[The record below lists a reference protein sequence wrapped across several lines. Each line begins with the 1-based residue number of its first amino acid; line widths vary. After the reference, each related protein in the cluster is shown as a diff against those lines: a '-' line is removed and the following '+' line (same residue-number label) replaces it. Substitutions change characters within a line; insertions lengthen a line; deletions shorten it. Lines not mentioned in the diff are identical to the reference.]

1 MKKKIS
7 KRGLAQFAICCFGG
21 NIGYGVY
28 MLRNTFYD
36 AFLTGFGIN
45 NEQFATLVSIYA
57 SVAMF
62 TYFLGG
68 IMCDKMSARGLVA
81 LSMVVNGVCTIY
93 LGTYPSYGVLKV
105 VYAIMGLCATFTFW
119 APLQK
124 VTRQMGRNVGGE
136 GKAFGG
142 VEGGRAFA
150 EMIIGSICVAVGANI
165 ATATKGLTFSLTL
178 CGGVLTVCG
187 VAAWFAFKEDD
198 VEDEESGEKYSWK
211 ILLECLKNPCI
222 WVQAFAVLGAYAV
235 TSSLGGYTSKMAT
248 VGFGATAATASL
260 IGMFNSYTKPI
271 GAIGGGFVADK
282 IGRSKTMIVG
292 AAGMGLGALAVVL
305 LPKNSGSLVMF
316 TIIYAIIIIFVGIVR
331 GSYYS
336 PLSEGGVPMTYMGTA
351 VGIVATVGYL
361 PDVFLSRILGRILD
375 SYEGVDAL
383 NRIMYILAGCAAFCI
398 LMCLLFQYIAKKQA
412 KKEVAA

>member
-1 MKKKIS
+1 MKHFS

-21 NIGYGVY
+21 SIGYGVY
-28 MLRNTFYD
+28 MLRNSFYD
-36 AFLTGFGIN
+36 AFLTGYGIN

-62 TYFLGG
+62 TYFIGG
-68 IMCDKMSARGLVA
+68 IVCDRISARGLVT
-81 LSMVVNGVCTIY
+81 LSWIVNGVCTIY
-93 LGTYPSYGVLKV
+93 LGTYPSYGILKV

-124 VTRQMGRNVGGE
+124 VTRQMGKNIGGE

-150 EMIIGSICVAVGANI
+150 EIILGSICVAVAANI
-165 ATATKGLTFSLTL
+165 AVATQGLTFSLFL
-178 CGGVLTVCG
+178 CGAVLTACG
-187 VAAWFAFKEDD
+187 IAAWFAFKEDGD
-198 VEDEESGEKYSWK
+198 SDDNGDGNKYSVDAL
-211 ILLECLKNPCI
+211 IACLKNPCV
-222 WVQAFAVLGAYAV
+222 WAQAFAVLGAYAV

-248 VGFGATAATASL
+248 AGFGATAATASL

-282 IGRSKTMIVG
+282 VGRSNTLIIG
-292 AAGMGLGALAVVL
+292 AAGMGIGAAAVCL
-305 LPKNSGSLVMF
+305 LPKNSGSLVVF
-316 TIIYAIIIIFVGIVR
+316 TVLYAIIIVFVGVVR

-351 VGIVATVGYL
+351 VGIVATIGYL

-375 SYEGVDAL
+375 TYEGVDAL
-383 NRIMYILAGCAAFCI
+383 NRIMLILIGCAVFCI
-398 LMCLLFQYIAKKQA
+398 LMCLLFQYLAKKQA
-412 KKEVAA
+412 AEKAA